1 MTMLRAKTG
10 ARARLVAL
18 LLAACAVAY
27 LGSSFLQGV
36 GALASKP
43 AVMRPQP
50 APAVSR
56 TGPASMSSW
65 EHAPAFEPW
74 DAETAHAAAGQASAE
89 DQYTGWGVLG
99 ASVASFLAGSA
110 SVLAYASY
118 QKTGT
123 QDPLRAQLQPAV
135 FQVDPRPRADGTQQD
150 VFDPL
155 GLREDDRIDPAVF
168 SVESMQA
175 PQVNYANEAGV
186 LLVRLTMASLMVHH
200 GLDKL
205 QNAEGFSANVVAKY
219 FGYLPG
225 EAIWWTYIAA
235 ITQIVTPAGLAVG
248 ICGRLCAFG
257 LFCTMAFAT
266 IFHFQA
272 TGLEGF
278 PLTVVKEHSYKYELS
293 AAYAAIFLWLTIN
306 GPGEIS
312 AKRFLPDWLKG
323 L

>member
-1 MTMLRAKTG
+1 
-10 ARARLVAL
+10 V
-18 LLAACAVAY
+18 
-27 LGSSFLQGV
+27 
-36 GALASKP
+36 P
-43 AVMRPQP
+43 AVQQSRP
-50 APAVSR
+50 
-56 TGPASMSSW
+56 MSTW
-65 EHAPAFEPW
+65 ERAPAFEPW
-74 DAETAHAAAGQASAE
+74 EALETARVGQDSAE
-89 DQYTGWGVLG
+89 EAYTGWGVLG

-110 SVLAYASY
+110 SMLAYATY
-118 QKTGT
+118 RKHGT
-123 QDPLRAQLQPAV
+123 PSALEVELQPAA
-135 FQVDPRPRADGTQQD
+135 FIVDPSGPNAPEQ
-150 VFDPL
+150 FDPL
-155 GLREDDRIDPAVF
+155 NLREDPRMSPAVF
-168 SVESMQA
+168 AVDSMAQ
-175 PQVNYANEAGV
+175 PELNLPNELGV

-306 GPGEIS
+306 GPGELS
-312 AKRFLPDWLKG
+312 AKRFLPGPDWLKK